1 MRGRLIIVSNRV
13 PVPESGR
20 APLAGGMAVAV
31 KAALKGRDGMW
42 FGWSGKVTD
51 QPACEPHAVKVNN
64 VNYVLIDLSKNDIQE
79 YYNGLANSVL
89 WPILHY
95 RVDLQEYSGADASG
109 YMRVNRMFADCLSGL
124 INEDDVIWV
133 HDYHLMLLGRELRS
147 RGHRNTIGFF
157 LHTPCAPPDIL
168 QTLPHHRAILG
179 GLTYYDLIGFQTEN
193 DRDNFAGYLAAQG
206 DAQLRGGAFEIDGR
220 HVRLG
225 AFPVSI
231 ETKAFMRLARNAG
244 RSALIA
250 FVRESLGGSRLV
262 LGVDRLDYS
271 KGIPH
276 RVKAFER
283 LLENNPEWRG
293 KVTLLQITP
302 KSRSDIKQYGDV
314 ESEVTCLIAKVNGRF
329 GDAAWTP
336 IRYVN
341 RSYSRTVLAGLYRAA
356 DVAMVTPLRDGMNLV
371 AKEYLAAQDPKDPGV
386 LVLSQFAGA
395 AKELDRAL
403 IVNPHE
409 TDDVAAALKRA
420 LEMAREERRERHA
433 PMLAHLLEN
442 DIRKWS
448 EDYLSV
454 LVEGPRPRSLVA
466 GLRALFSVSP
476 DQPLLAP
483 RRAANPSI
491 PQERLVPADQIEK
504 IRTAIPVSAGRLQ

>member
-1 MRGRLIIVSNRV
+1 MGARLIIVSNRV
-13 PVPESGR
+13 SVPDSPR
-20 APLAGGMAVAV
+20 TPLAGGMAVAV
-31 KAALKGRDGMW
+31 KAALKNRNGMW
-42 FGWSGKVTD
+42 FGWSGKVSD
-51 QPACEPHAVKVNN
+51 PPPSEPQVVEVNRIT
-64 VNYVLIDLSKNDIQE
+64 YVLIDLSTNDIQE

-95 RVDLQEYSGADASG
+95 RVDLQEYSRADASG
-109 YMRVNRMFADCLSGL
+109 YMRVNRMFADRLNPL
-124 INEDDVIWV
+124 LRDDDVVWV

-168 QTLPHHRAILG
+168 QTLPHHREILG
-179 GLTYYDLIGFQTEN
+179 GLSHYNLVGFQTEN
-193 DRDNFAGYLAAQG
+193 DRDNFARYLTTI
-206 DAQLRGGAFEIDGR
+206 DAVQNRGGAFEIEGR
-220 HVRLG
+220 QVRLG

-231 ETKAFMRLARNAG
+231 ETKAYMRLARNAG
-244 RSALIA
+244 RTAMIAL
-250 FVRESLGGSRLV
+250 VRESLADNRLV

-271 KGIPH
+271 KGIPD

-302 KSRSDIKQYGDV
+302 KSRSDVKQYG
-314 ESEVTCLIAKVNGRF
+314 EIENEVTGLIGMINGRF
-329 GDAAWTP
+329 GDATWTP

-356 DVAMVTPLRDGMNLV
+356 NVAMVTPLRDGMNLV
-371 AKEYLAAQDPKDPGV
+371 AKEYLAAQDPEDPGV

-409 TDDVAAALKRA
+409 TDALAAALKRA
-420 LEMAREERRERHA
+420 LEMPLVERRERHA
-433 PMLAHLLEN
+433 PMLHHLMEN
-442 DIRKWS
+442 DVRKWA
-448 EDYLSV
+448 EDYLAT
-454 LVEGPRPRSLVA
+454 LVEGPPTRRLLE
-466 GLRALFSVSP
+466 GIRALFGVSSENG
-476 DQPLLAP
+476 PLAF
-483 RRAANPSI
+483 R
-491 PQERLVPADQIEK
+491 
-504 IRTAIPVSAGRLQ
+504 

>member
-1 MRGRLIIVSNRV
+1 MGPRLIIVSNRV
-13 PVPESGR
+13 AVPDAPR

-31 KAALKGRDGMW
+31 KAALKNRRGMW
-42 FGWSGKVTD
+42 FGWSGKV
-51 QPACEPHAVKVNN
+51 AEESIGEPQAVEVNKI
-64 VNYVLIDLSKNDIQE
+64 NYVLVDLSKNDIQE

-95 RVDLQEYSGADASG
+95 RVDLQEYSRVDASG
-109 YMRVNRMFADCLSGL
+109 YMRVNQMFADRLSPL
-124 INEDDVIWV
+124 VNEDDVIWV

-168 QTLPHHRAILG
+168 QALPHHREILG
-179 GLTYYDLIGFQTEN
+179 GLAYYNLVGFQTEN
-193 DRDNFAGYLAAQG
+193 DRDNFAHYLVSQGAAQNRSG
-206 DAQLRGGAFEIDGR
+206 YEFEGQK
-220 HVRLG
+220 VRLG

-231 ETKAFMRLARNAG
+231 ETKAYMRLARNAG
-244 RSALIA
+244 RSAMVEL
-250 FVRESLGGSRLV
+250 VRESLGGNRLV

-271 KGIPH
+271 KGIPD
-276 RVKAFER
+276 RVRAFER
-283 LLENNPEWRG
+283 LLENNPEWHG

-302 KSRSDIKQYGDV
+302 KSRSEVAQYG
-314 ESEVTCLIAKVNGRF
+314 EIEAEVTGLIGKVNGRF

-371 AKEYLAAQDPKDPGV
+371 AKEYLAAQDPENPGV

-395 AKELDRAL
+395 AKELDHAL
-403 IVNPHE
+403 LVNPHE

-420 LEMAREERRERHA
+420 LEMSLEERRERHA
-433 PMLAHLLEN
+433 PMLEHLLEHDVKN
-442 DIRKWS
+442 WA
-448 EDYLSV
+448 EEYLAT
-454 LVEGPRPRSLVA
+454 LVEGAPTRRLIE
-466 GLRALFSVSP
+466 GIRALFGVSSLNG
-476 DQPLLAP
+476 PLAF
-483 RRAANPSI
+483 R
-491 PQERLVPADQIEK
+491 
-504 IRTAIPVSAGRLQ
+504 